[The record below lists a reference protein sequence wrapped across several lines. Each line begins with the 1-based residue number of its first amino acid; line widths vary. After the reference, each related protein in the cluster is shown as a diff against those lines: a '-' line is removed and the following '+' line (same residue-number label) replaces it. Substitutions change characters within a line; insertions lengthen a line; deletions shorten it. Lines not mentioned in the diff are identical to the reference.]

1 MVPNGADLKNKNRAL
16 LSKPKEIVYV
26 SRLEKLFEHD
36 PNPKNSPVGPTKSQK
51 APNGTELRMKRCSA
65 HEY

>member
-1 MVPNGADLKNKNRAL
+1 M
-16 LSKPKEIVYV
+16 
-26 SRLEKLFEHD
+26 SRLGKFVEHD

-51 APNGTELRMKRCSA
+51 ATIGTELRMKRCSA